1 MLILPLAPTDD
12 RANPAFKDPASCEQW
27 LSRLQFTN
35 LHAVHSLLRTQ
46 LDEFNRFPLRVLDRL
61 NTLEKLRET
70 VSTLQTDYAKKLI
83 AKKLPLSDEE
93 FAIFTSIIGLWQ
105 GMLTGY
111 QRCLQDFM
119 EGDAQLTKYGV
130 LLCHRFML
138 YGSLQIIEHL
148 RSGYEFDGALWQQLH
163 ALYAFTEG
171 NGLQHEKINDAL
183 HGSGTASSCHTL
195 YAKMLLTCHAKP
207 AELTRAQLQL
217 LDRWLAQWTDVITIE
232 RRCVV
237 SKGDAPPLAVD
248 LSSNKGLQDLQQLTQ
263 SDHLRYLP
271 MVPLSKLLRVKSILL
286 QQGQLPQQLEL
297 GVDFYGVDCS
307 AFLNQLLQLWCEGA
321 SDRSAERHNVTLSA
335 KLASGFDLIYSFIAN
350 KPYKPSSSTTGVD
363 TAGHKQIATIGRT
376 FSETN
381 LPDISQ
387 LESWTI
393 ENESI
398 LGARLLR
405 ENKGGE
411 RIGNNE
417 LIALRTKDAN
427 AFMLGTVSW
436 RSVTRSG
443 QLRIG
448 VQYLPGVAQAIIL
461 KDIDTGTAQAKSL
474 PALLLPA
481 MPALKI
487 PGSLI
492 VPRDAFQ
499 ARRVCELVQTN
510 KDKFNIKMGFSVS
523 SGVDF
528 ERVSYTPGED
538 TTRAETI
545 DSRP

>member
-1 MLILPLAPTDD
+1 MLTLPLEPTDD
-12 RANPAFKDPASCEQW
+12 RANPAFKNPAACEQW
-27 LSRLQFTN
+27 LSQLQFTN

-70 VSTLQTDYAKKLI
+70 VAIVQADYAKKLI

-119 EGDAQLTKYGV
+119 EGDTQLAKYGV
-130 LLCHRFML
+130 LLCHRLLL

-148 RSGYEFDGALWQQLH
+148 RSGYEFDGTLWQQLH
-163 ALYAFTEG
+163 ALYSFTEG
-171 NGLQHEKINDAL
+171 NGLHHEKINDAL
-183 HGSGTASSCHTL
+183 HGSGQATSCHTL

-217 LDRWLAQWTDVITIE
+217 LDRWLTQWAQVITIE
-232 RRCVV
+232 RRCVL
-237 SKGDAPPLAVD
+237 SEGDAPPLAVD

-263 SDHLRYLP
+263 SDHLRCLA

-286 QQGQLPQQLEL
+286 QQGQSPQQLDL
-297 GVDFYGVDCS
+297 GVDFYGVDCG
-307 AFLNQLLQLWCEGA
+307 AFLNQLLHLWCAGS
-321 SDRSAERHNVTLSA
+321 SDRSAERHNVTMSA
-335 KLASGFDLIYSFIAN
+335 KLATGFDLIYSYIAN
-350 KPYKPSSSTTGVD
+350 KPFKSSTPASAAD
-363 TAGHKQIATIGRT
+363 SAGHKQIATMGRT
-376 FSETN
+376 FSEKD
-381 LPDISQ
+381 LPDIGQ

-411 RIGNNE
+411 RIGNND
-417 LIALRTKDAN
+417 LIALRTSDAN
-427 AFMLGTVSW
+427 AFMLGTISW

-443 QLRIG
+443 QLQMG
-448 VQYLPGVAQAIIL
+448 VQYLPGVAQAITL
-461 KDIDTGTAQAKSL
+461 KCTDAGSASGKSI

-481 MPALKI
+481 MSTLKI

-492 VPRDAFQ
+492 VPRDVFQ
-499 ARRVCELVQTN
+499 ASRACELVQPN
-510 KDKFNIKMGFSVS
+510 NEKFNVKMGFSVS
-523 SGVDF
+523 SGADF
-528 ERVSYTPGED
+528 ERVSYTQELKL
-538 TTRAETI
+538 
-545 DSRP
+545 

>member
-1 MLILPLAPTDD
+1 MLTLPLEATDD
-12 RANPAFKDPASCEQW
+12 RAKPAFKNPASCEQW
-27 LSRLQFTN
+27 LSQLQFTN

-46 LDEFNRFPLRVLDRL
+46 IDEFNRYPVHVLDRL

-70 VSTLQTDYAKKLI
+70 VSTVQADYSKKLV

-93 FAIFTSIIGLWQ
+93 LAIFTSIIGLWQ
-105 GMLTGY
+105 SMLTGY

-119 EGDAQLTKYGV
+119 DGDTQLAKFGS

-171 NGLQHEKINDAL
+171 NGLQHEKVNDAL
-183 HGSGTASSCHTL
+183 HGSGQPTSCHTL
-195 YAKMLLTCHAKP
+195 YAKILLTCHARP
-207 AELTRAQLQL
+207 AELSRAQLQL
-217 LDRWLAQWTDVITIE
+217 LDRWLTQWTQVITIE

-248 LSSNKGLQDLQQLTQ
+248 LGSNKGLQDYRLLSQ
-263 SDHLRYLP
+263 SDHLRFLA

-286 QQGQLPQQLEL
+286 QQGQAPQHLEL
-297 GVDFYGVDCS
+297 GTEFYGVDCV
-307 AFLNQLLQLWCEGA
+307 AFLNQLLNLWCEGS

-335 KLASGFDLIYSFIAN
+335 KLASGFDSVYSYISG
-350 KPYKPSSSTTGVD
+350 KTIKSSSAKAEID
-363 TAGHKQIATIGRT
+363 TAAHKQIAAIGHT
-376 FSETN
+376 FTSAAGAGYQTT
-381 LPDISQ
+381 DIQQ

-405 ENKGGE
+405 ETQNGE
-411 RIGNNE
+411 RIGNNQ
-417 LIALRTKDAN
+417 LIALRTKDAK
-427 AFMLGTVSW
+427 AYMLGTVSW

-443 QLRIG
+443 HLKMG
-448 VQYLPGVAQAIIL
+448 VQYLPGVAEPVTL
-461 KDIDTGTAQAKSL
+461 KTRDASSVQDKTIY
-474 PALLLPA
+474 ALLLPA
-481 MPALKI
+481 MPSLKI
-487 PGSLI
+487 PASLI
-492 VPRDAFQ
+492 IPRGVFHANLI
-499 ARRVCELVQTN
+499 CELLHAN
-510 KDKFNIKMGFSVS
+510 KDNIKIKMGFSVT

-528 ERVSYTPGED
+528 ERVSFATE
-538 TTRAETI
+538 
-545 DSRP
+545 

>member
-1 MLILPLAPTDD
+1 MLILPLEPTDD
-12 RANPAFKDPASCEQW
+12 RANPAFKNPASCEQW

-46 LDEFNRFPLRVLDRL
+46 LGEFNRCPMRVLDRL

-70 VSTLQTDYAKKLI
+70 VATVQTDYAKKLI
-83 AKKLPLSDEE
+83 AKKLPFSDEE
-93 FAIFTSIIGLWQ
+93 YAIFHSIISLWQ

-119 EGDAQLTKYGV
+119 EGDSQLAKYGV

-163 ALYAFTEG
+163 ALYSFTEG
-171 NGLQHEKINDAL
+171 NGLQHEKIKDEL
-183 HGSGTASSCHTL
+183 HGSGQSISCHTM

-207 AELTRAQLQL
+207 SELTRAQLQL
-217 LDRWLAQWTDVITIE
+217 LDRWLTQWADVITID

-248 LSSNKGLQDLQQLTQ
+248 LRGINGLQDLQQVTQ
-263 SDHLRYLP
+263 SDQLRYLA

-286 QQGQLPQQLEL
+286 QQGQSPQQLEL
-297 GVDFYGVDCS
+297 GNEFYGVDCA
-307 AFLNQLLQLWCEGA
+307 AFLNQLLHLWCEGS

-335 KLASGFDLIYSFIAN
+335 KLGIGFDLIYAFIAN
-350 KPYKPSSSTTGVD
+350 KPFKSSNATADMDTT
-363 TAGHKQIATIGRT
+363 ARKHSATESPAI
-376 FSETN
+376 EH
-381 LPDISQ
+381 
-387 LESWTI
+387 LESWI
-393 ENESI
+393 IANESI

-405 ENKGGE
+405 ENKNGE
-411 RIGNNE
+411 RIGNNQ
-417 LIALRTKDAN
+417 LIALRTQEAK

-443 QLRIG
+443 YMQMG
-448 VQYLPGVAQAIIL
+448 VQYLPGVAQAVTL
-461 KDIDTGTAQAKSL
+461 KIKDANPAQWKHV

-481 MPALKI
+481 MAALKI
-487 PGSLI
+487 PASLI
-492 VPRDAFQ
+492 IPRDVFQ
-499 ARRVCELVQTN
+499 ANLMGELIQSGTETC
-510 KDKFNIKMGFSVS
+510 NIKMGFSVS

-528 ERVSYTPGED
+528 ERVSFIQDQKP
-538 TTRAETI
+538 
-545 DSRP
+545 

>member
-1 MLILPLAPTDD
+1 MLILPLEPTDD
-12 RANPAFKDPASCEQW
+12 RANPAFKNPSACEQW
-27 LSRLQFTN
+27 LSQLQFTN

-70 VSTLQTDYAKKLI
+70 VATVQAEYAKKLI

-93 FAIFTSIIGLWQ
+93 YAIFSAIIGLWQ

-119 EGDAQLTKYGV
+119 AGDKQLEKYGV
-130 LLCHRFML
+130 LLCHRLLL

-148 RSGYEFDGALWQQLH
+148 RSGYEFDGTLWQQLH

-171 NGLQHEKINDAL
+171 NGLHHEKINDAL
-183 HGSGTASSCHTL
+183 HGTGLASSCHTL

-207 AELTRAQLQL
+207 SELTRAQLQL
-217 LDRWLAQWTDVITIE
+217 LDRWLTQWTDVITIE
-232 RRCVV
+232 RRCSV

-248 LSSNKGLQDLQQLTQ
+248 LSSNKGLQDLQHVTQ
-263 SDHLRYLP
+263 SDHLRYLA

-286 QQGQLPQQLEL
+286 QQGQSPQQLEL
-297 GVDFYGVDCS
+297 GADFYGVDCS
-307 AFLNQLLQLWCEGA
+307 AFLNQLLHLWCEGS

-335 KLASGFDLIYSFIAN
+335 KLASGFDVIYSFIAD
-350 KPYKPSSSTTGVD
+350 KPFKSSGPASTAD
-363 TAGHKQIATIGRT
+363 SAANKQIATTVRA
-376 FSETN
+376 SSATN

-411 RIGNNE
+411 RIGNND
-417 LIALRTKDAN
+417 LIALRTREAN
-427 AFMLGTVSW
+427 AFMLGTISW
-436 RSVTRSG
+436 RSVTLSG
-443 QLRIG
+443 QLQMG
-448 VQYLPGVAQAIIL
+448 VQYLPGVAQAITL
-461 KDIDTGTAQAKSL
+461 KCADTGSSPGKSV
-474 PALLLPA
+474 PALILPA
-481 MPALKI
+481 MPTLKI

-492 VPRDAFQ
+492 VPRDVFQ
-499 ARRVCELVQTN
+499 ANRSCELLQPDN
-510 KDKFNIKMGFSVS
+510 EKFSIKMGFSVS
-523 SGVDF
+523 GGADF
-528 ERVSYTPGED
+528 ERVSF
-538 TTRAETI
+538 
-545 DSRP
+545 SREEKKQQVQKP

>member
-1 MLILPLAPTDD
+1 MLTLPLEPTDD
-12 RANPAFKDPASCEQW
+12 RANPAFKNPASCEQW
-27 LSRLQFTN
+27 LAKLQFTN

-70 VSTLQTDYAKKLI
+70 VATVQADYAKKLI

-93 FAIFTSIIGLWQ
+93 FAILNSIIGLWQ

-119 EGDAQLTKYGV
+119 EGDAQLAKYGV

-148 RSGYEFDGALWQQLH
+148 RSGYEFDGTLWQQLH
-163 ALYAFTEG
+163 ALYSFTEG
-171 NGLQHEKINDAL
+171 NGLQHEKIEDKL
-183 HGSGTASSCHTL
+183 HGSGAATSCHTL
-195 YAKMLLTCHAKP
+195 YTKMLLTCHAKP

-217 LDRWLAQWTDVITIE
+217 MDRWLTQWTQVITIE

-248 LSSNKGLQDLQQLTQ
+248 LSGHKGLQDLQQLTQ
-263 SDHLRYLP
+263 SDHLRYLA
-271 MVPLSKLLRVKSILL
+271 MVPLSKLLRVKTILL
-286 QQGQLPQQLEL
+286 QQGQSPQQLEL
-297 GVDFYGVDCS
+297 GQEFYGVDCI
-307 AFLNQLLQLWCEGA
+307 AFLNLLLHLWCEGS

-335 KLASGFDLIYSFIAN
+335 KLASGFDFVYSYIAN
-350 KPYKPSSSTTGVD
+350 KPYRPTTATSDIEPAVNKQTSATGQKS
-363 TAGHKQIATIGRT
+363 AG
-376 FSETN
+376 TN
-381 LPDISQ
+381 FPDIEQ

-393 ENESI
+393 QNESI

-405 ENKGGE
+405 EIKGGE
-411 RIGNNE
+411 RIGNNQ
-417 LIALRTKDAN
+417 LIALRTKDAK

-443 QLRIG
+443 QLQMG
-448 VQYLPGVAQAIIL
+448 VQYLPGVAQPITL
-461 KDIDTGTAQAKSL
+461 RVKDSSDTQEKAV
-474 PALLLPA
+474 PALLLPEIA
-481 MPALKI
+481 ALKI

-492 VPRDAFQ
+492 VPRNLFQ
-499 ARRVCELVQTN
+499 ANRVCELAQSSN
-510 KDKFNIKMGFSVS
+510 EKFNIAMGFSVS

-528 ERVSYTPGED
+528 ERVSFTPEQKQQS
-538 TTRAETI
+538 A
-545 DSRP
+545 